1 MENRCNHREAGTGVQ
16 RSGFGPENELN
27 PMRSYQAD
35 IEEPFRTLSATVG
48 GRAAAIAGGAAA
60 KPTPLK

>member
-1 MENRCNHREAGTGVQ
+1 MENHCNHREVGTGVQ

-48 GRAAAIAGGAAA
+48 GRR
-60 KPTPLK
+60 